1 MLHWTKKTHAPK
13 QHHAAVANMRVIVLM
28 NLLLASA
35 VLTLGQGQVA
45 PERPAKRI
53 VTRTRLVS
61 IFSDLESQLFK
72 GLQGNEEQSMDALL
86 AEDFQLWTPTPPGDP
101 VPRDDWRKQ
110 ALAERLQAFSIRQM
124 GASSVDEN
132 AVLVHFVL
140 SKTVELGGKTSVQD
154 YFVMDMWQK
163 SDDKWQLRERYASPL
178 AASLSKPGKVRPSG
192 KN

>member
-13 QHHAAVANMRVIVLM
+13 QHRAPVANMRVIVLTI
-28 NLLLASA
+28 LLLASA
-35 VLTLGQGQVA
+35 VLALGQGQVA

-110 ALAERLQAFSIRQM
+110 ALAERLKAFSIRQM

-178 AASLSKPGKVRPSG
+178 AGCLSKPGKVRPSG